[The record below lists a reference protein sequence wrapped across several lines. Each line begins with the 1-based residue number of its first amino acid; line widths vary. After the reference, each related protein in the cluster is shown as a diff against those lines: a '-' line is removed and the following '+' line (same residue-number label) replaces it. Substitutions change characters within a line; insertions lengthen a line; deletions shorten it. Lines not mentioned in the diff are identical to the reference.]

1 MTNFCKYS
9 FLFLDEALDHFWSFL
24 WWVKND
30 TSPDSP
36 LPLEWKFPFI
46 SYLFYIDGFPEGVL
60 GLLHAPR
67 VLPDLLQAA
76 PLHGRHT
83 RHHRGRGGEDRTG
96 GRLDSLIRV
105 QSGTGGC
112 TREALKGRLKKGD
125 CTREA
130 VHGVLYKGDFKKEA
144 VQGRLYMGYFTRE
157 TSKGDYTRET
167 VQGRLYKKYNKT

>member
-1 MTNFCKYS
+1 M
-9 FLFLDEALDHFWSFL
+9 
-24 WWVKND
+24 KNV

-36 LPLEWKFPFI
+36 PPLEWKFPFI

-112 TREALKGRLKKGD
+112 TREALKGRLEKGD
-125 CTREA
+125 CTSEA
-130 VHGVLYKGDFKKEA
+130 E
-144 VQGRLYMGYFTRE
+144 QGRLYMGYFTRE
-157 TSKGDYTRET
+157 TTSET
-167 VQGRLYKKYNKT
+167 LQGRLYKEDCTGKTVQGRVKQKDLNQKIVQK